1 MGNATKGLVMHRVLY
16 LDSSAGIYGGGQIS
30 LLELLAN
37 IDMTKF
43 LPFVIVNE
51 EGKLKKEIK
60 KLGVECTI
68 IPMPSLRWLNPFRFF
83 AGFWLIFNYAW
94 RKKVNLIHS
103 NTSRATLYAGPV
115 AKIQGIPLVW
125 HVRIP
130 HPDNLLDR
138 LLVPFSSRII
148 TVSRT
153 VKKRFKWFKKDKVE
167 IIYNGVDTQKFS
179 PGLAQDDVRKKY
191 HINSEDMV
199 IGTVG
204 RLSPEKGF
212 EYLISAIRDV
222 VNVYPQT
229 KVLIVGNGD
238 DRYRLS
244 LQVKVNELELSSY
257 IIFAGFYEDVP
268 QILRCMDIF
277 SLPSLSE
284 GFNRGL
290 LEAMACGLPV
300 VTTAVGGNVE
310 IVQDGVNGL
319 LVPPHNPAALAS
331 AITKLLKDKEKARKM
346 GLVGRRIVEEN
357 FSIEKNEKEIE
368 RLYLQILG

>member
-1 MGNATKGLVMHRVLY
+1 MGNATEGLVMHRILY
-16 LDSSAGIYGGGQIS
+16 IDSSAGIYGGGQIS

-37 IDMTKF
+37 INMKKF
-43 LPFVIVNE
+43 LPFAIVNE
-51 EGKLKKEIK
+51 DGKLKKEIK
-60 KLGVECTI
+60 KLGVECKI
-68 IPMPSLRWLNPFRFF
+68 IPVPSLRGLNPFLFF
-83 AGFWLIFNYAW
+83 VGFWRIFNYAR

-115 AKIQGIPLVW
+115 AKILGIPLIW

-138 LLVPFSSRII
+138 LLVLFSSRII

-153 VKKRFKWFKKDKVE
+153 VKKRFKWFKKNKVE
-167 IIYNGVDTQKFS
+167 IIYNGVDTQEFS

-212 EYLISAIRDV
+212 EYLISAIREV
-222 VNVYPQT
+222 VNVYPRT
-229 KVLIVGNGD
+229 KVLIVGAGD
-238 DRYRLS
+238 EKYRLS
-244 LQVKVNELELSSY
+244 LQEKVKDLELSSH
-257 IIFAGFYEDVP
+257 IIFVGFYDDIP
-268 QILRCMDIF
+268 HILRCMDIF

-284 GFNRGL
+284 GFNRSL

-300 VTTAVGGNVE
+300 VATDVGGNVE
-310 IVQDGVNGL
+310 IIKDGVNGL
-319 LVPPHNPAALAS
+319 LVPPSKPRALAS
-331 AITKLLKDKEKARKM
+331 AITELLKDKEKIRKM
-346 GLVGRRIVEEN
+346 GLEGRRIVEED
-357 FSIEKNEKEIE
+357 FSIEKNEKKIE
-368 RLYLQILG
+368 KLYSQILE